1 MYRGEK
7 NTNAH
12 EKFFECPEPGPEP
25 NPSRGKPGTLLAA
38 LGQDVELQQMP
49 PQPTKPSANG
59 TAQEVPERALNWLN
73 DPSMLPEVMPHNRTI
88 CVGYDLNTVA
98 DQNVI
103 SYEMAA
109 QKLFELLGERRT
121 ECITR
126 PVIFIGHGLGCL
138 VVQQAFQ
145 GRASNAIAESIQKA
159 CAGILFHHVPAE
171 DISSDGPSSIPR
183 IENFGSNI
191 SPDTSTLKS
200 STKPE
205 QKHTIPDLTR
215 TAREHSILHHV
226 LKHGPSEKDHTQSFK
241 FSTKNDFTFQQLSAK
256 IVEWS
261 ETHQLMRAVNL
272 KHAAFATLE
281 RLINE
286 GVKINLRKTLS
297 QETAL
302 HVACQTISC
311 KSQEIDLLIR
321 LGKAD
326 VTLKD
331 SSGRTPLHYALL
343 REPPDLEI
351 IRVLLVAGAETT
363 TPDCN
368 GFTPW
373 DQAKLTAPGK
383 VRKLLRIR
391 PLVKGPSAAK
401 GDVGRAQPHSRSA
414 GGVCDAYQMA
424 ATEMYFDRKTLT
436 EKHLPRHFSISDA
449 LYGAKTLQRMLK
461 ETRTSGIKDELVCR
475 WYHLPANNMVW
486 VEVRLRV

>member
-1 MYRGEK
+1 
-7 NTNAH
+7 
-12 EKFFECPEPGPEP
+12 
-25 NPSRGKPGTLLAA
+25 
-38 LGQDVELQQMP
+38 
-49 PQPTKPSANG
+49 
-59 TAQEVPERALNWLN
+59 
-73 DPSMLPEVMPHNRTI
+73 MLPEVMPHNRTI
-88 CVGYDLNTVA
+88 CVGYDLDTVV

-109 QKLFELLGERRT
+109 QKLFELLGDRRKA
-121 ECITR
+121 CSTR

-145 GRASNAIAESIQKA
+145 GRASSDIAESIQKA
-159 CAGILFHHVPAE
+159 CAGILFHHVPVE
-171 DISSDGPSSIPR
+171 DTSSDGSNSIPG
-183 IENFGSNI
+183 IEKLGPNI
-191 SPDTSTLKS
+191 SPDTGTLKS

-205 QKHTIPDLTR
+205 QKHTILDLTR

-261 ETHQLMRAVNL
+261 ETHQLMRAV
-272 KHAAFATLE
+272 KHADFVTLR
-281 RLINE
+281 RLLDE

-302 HVACQTISC
+302 HVACQMVSS
-311 KSQEIDLLIR
+311 KSHEIDLLIR
-321 LGKAD
+321 IGKAD
-326 VTLKD
+326 VTLRD

-343 REPPDLEI
+343 REPPDVEI

-368 GFTPW
+368 GVTPL
-373 DQAKLTAPGK
+373 DQAKLTAPGR
-383 VRKLLRIR
+383 VRKLLRMR

-401 GDVGRAQPHSRSA
+401 SSVASAPPHSRSA
-414 GGVCDAYQMA
+414 GDVCDAYQMA

-449 LYGAKTLQRMLK
+449 IYGKKALQAMLD
-461 ETRTSGIKDELVCR
+461 ETRSRSIKDELVCR

-486 VEVRLRV
+486 VEVRLRAYETANMSPAHYL